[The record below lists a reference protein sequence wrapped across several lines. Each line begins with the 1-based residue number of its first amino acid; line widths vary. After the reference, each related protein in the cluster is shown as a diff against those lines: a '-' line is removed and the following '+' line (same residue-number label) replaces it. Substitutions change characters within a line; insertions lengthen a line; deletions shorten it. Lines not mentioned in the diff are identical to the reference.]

1 LGKRSITALEATQA
15 RPAGPGP
22 GAFAKLA
29 ALGIVFGDLGTSP
42 LYTLQAIAQA
52 TGGRFT
58 PEIAL
63 GTLSLILWT
72 LLITVSGKYCLIAM
86 KADNRGEGGILALMS
101 LVGASGYTGRLK
113 VLTIMGLLGAALIYG
128 DGAITPAISVL
139 SALEGLTLAA
149 APLQRFIMPAAVV
162 VLIGLFA
169 LQRYGT
175 EKIGRA
181 FGPIMLFWFVVIA
194 ALGVTGIAHHPAVL
208 AAFDPRHAIRFL
220 GHAGTAGFLVLGAV
234 FLCVTGGEAL
244 YADMGHF
251 GKASIRSCWY
261 TVVLPAVVLNY
272 AGQTA
277 WMLDKGTISGNPFF
291 QLAPSWAIYPLVA
304 LATIATIIASQSI
317 ITGSFSMTRQAMQL
331 GWLPDVAIRQ
341 TSDKVYGQ
349 IYVPVVNWLM
359 MVATVGITVYFGTS
373 TRLAGA
379 YGTAVA
385 STMLLTTCL
394 LYTAMRKLW
403 HWPLA
408 AAVAIGGAFLLV
420 DAVFFVANLFKIVDG
435 GWLPLSLAAALF
447 MLMITWR
454 AGINAIHEALE
465 QMPEAAALLLTQ
477 LQAGRIP
484 RVEGT
489 TVFLTRGAQKIPRL
503 VLDQVHFAGAL
514 TRHVVVLSVVFMAVP
529 RVEEQSRSSVEEVAS
544 GFWHVVLRFGFIEIP
559 KLRSALVRMEGL
571 PAALDLDNAVFV
583 GARDLVVHKPG
594 SRVLRRS
601 RLWLFAFLCR
611 NTVKV
616 VDRFSLP
623 PQNVVEVARQFEI

>member
-1 LGKRSITALEATQA
+1 MTPPDVTPA
-15 RPAGPGP
+15 RPSDAGPGT
-22 GAFAKLA
+22 FAKLT

-42 LYTLQAIAQA
+42 LYTLHAVAQA

-58 PEIAL
+58 PESAL

-101 LVGASGYTGRLK
+101 LVGASGHSRRLRA
-113 VLTIMGLLGAALIYG
+113 LTVMGLLGAALIYG

-139 SALEGLTLAA
+139 SALEGLTVAA
-149 APLQRFIMPAAVV
+149 APLQRFIMPAAVI

-169 LQRYGT
+169 MQRYGT
-175 EKIGRA
+175 ERIGRA
-181 FGPIMLFWFVVIA
+181 FGPIMLVWFAVIA
-194 ALGVTGIAHHPAVL
+194 ALGAAGIAHHPTVL
-208 AAFDPRHAIRFL
+208 MAIDPRHAIRFL
-220 GHAGTAGFLVLGAV
+220 EHAGVAGFLVLGAV

-251 GKASIRSCWY
+251 GKASIRSSWY

-277 WMLDKGTISGNPFF
+277 WMLEKGTVSGNPFF
-291 QLAPSWAIYPLVA
+291 QIAPTWAIYPLVA
-304 LATIATIIASQSI
+304 LATVATIIASQSI

-331 GWLPDVAIRQ
+331 GWLPDIAIRQ
-341 TSDKVYGQ
+341 TSDKIYGQ

-359 MVATVGITVYFGTS
+359 MIATVGITVFFGTS
-373 TRLAGA
+373 SRLAGA

-394 LYTAMRKLW
+394 LYTAMRKVW

-408 AAVAIGGAFLLV
+408 IAVAVGGALLV
-420 DAVFFVANLFKIVDG
+420 VDGVFFVANLFKIADG

-447 MLMITWR
+447 LVMITWR
-454 AGINAIHEALE
+454 TGIDAIHDALE
-465 QMPEAAALLLTQ
+465 RMPEAAARLLAE

-484 RVEGT
+484 RVAGT
-489 TVFLTRGAQKIPRL
+489 TVFLTRGAQKVPRL
-503 VLDQVHFAGAL
+503 ILDHVHCAGAL
-514 TRHVVVLSVVFMAVP
+514 PRHVVVLSVIFMAVP
-529 RVEEQSRSSVEEVAS
+529 RVEEHSRSTVEEVGN

-559 KLRSALVRMEGL
+559 DVRLALAHIRELAQM
-571 PAALDLDNAVFV
+571 LDLDNAVFV

-594 SRVLRRS
+594 SAVLRRW

-623 PQNVVEVARQFEI
+623 PKNVIELARQFEI

>member
-1 LGKRSITALEATQA
+1 MTSTDTIRA
-15 RPAGPGP
+15 RPSHAGR
-22 GAFAKLA
+22 GALAKLA

-42 LYTLQAIAQA
+42 LYTLHAIAHA
-52 TGGRFT
+52 TGGHFT

-72 LLITVSGKYCLIAM
+72 LLITVSGKYCLFAM

-101 LVGASGYTGRLK
+101 LVGASGYSGRLR

-139 SALEGLTLAA
+139 SALEGLTVAA
-149 APLQRFIMPAAVV
+149 APLQRFIMPAAVM
-162 VLIGLFA
+162 VLVGLFA
-169 LQRYGT
+169 MQRYGT
-175 EKIGRA
+175 ERIGRA
-181 FGPIMLFWFVVIA
+181 FGPIMLLWFVVIA
-194 ALGVTGIAHHPAVL
+194 ALGAAGIAHHPAVL
-208 AAFDPRHAIRFL
+208 AAIDPRHAIRFL
-220 GHAGTAGFLVLGAV
+220 AHAGTAGFLVLGAV

-251 GKASIRSCWY
+251 GKASIRSSWS

-291 QLAPSWAIYPLVA
+291 QLAPTWAIYPLVA
-304 LATIATIIASQSI
+304 LATTATIIASQAI

-341 TSDKVYGQ
+341 TSDRIYGQ

-359 MVATVGITVYFGTS
+359 MVATVGITIFFGTS

-403 HWPLA
+403 HWPLPT
-408 AAVAIGGAFLLV
+408 AVAVGGAFLLV
-420 DAVFFVANLFKIVDG
+420 DGIYFVANLYKIADG
-435 GWLPLSLAAALF
+435 GWLPLSLAAAVLV
-447 MLMITWR
+447 LMITWR
-454 AGINAIHEALE
+454 IGVNAIQEALE
-465 QMPEAAALLLTQ
+465 RMPEAAALLLTQ
-477 LQAGRIP
+477 LQAGLIP

-489 TVFLTRGAQKIPRL
+489 TVFLTRGPQKIPRL
-503 VLDQVHFAGAL
+503 VLDHVHFAGAL
-514 TRHVVVLSVVFMAVP
+514 PRHVVVLSVIFAAVP
-529 RVEEQSRSSVEEVAS
+529 RVEDQSRSTVEEVAS
-544 GFWHVVLRFGFIEIP
+544 GFWHVVLRFGFVEIP
-559 KLRSALVRMEGL
+559 GLRSALAHIEGL

-594 SRVLRRS
+594 SRVLRRW

-623 PQNVVEVARQFEI
+623 PQNVVEIARQFEI